1 MIRIF
6 KRGDSKRK
14 ELEAL
19 LIQQS
24 AILEKIREENEKLR
38 KKLENA
44 EKRLESAVKLFF
56 PKLYSEKKPSSLED
70 FITVLVE
77 GLDEL
82 RNREYREGSTLAAP
96 SLKSIEDSQP
106 MVDSEAIKV
115 RLGRLEPVEREIL
128 KLVLEGFCT
137 VKSVSEELRVG
148 RNRAEKLLEKLRRI
162 GFLDVLKIKSRSRH
176 RTFRVY
182 FPSPHGEVASEVL
195 LGKPWSM
202 LHSEVLKEKGLYMG
216 NGELIKEAETRLR
229 HAGYRVITELEE
241 PSECYFK
248 YSNGSHRADLAVYA
262 VNSSGREVKV
272 LIECE
277 SMSNPISQV
286 MKMLDAY
293 YEIFNKIYLVVSSGI
308 AKRMMIQRVCYW
320 AWRRREKEG
329 LVFEVRVEAV
339 DRLARLSSMSKFT
352 VVRPSS
358 K

>member
-6 KRGDSKRK
+6 KRGDAKRK

-19 LIQQS
+19 LNQQA
-24 AILEKIREENEKLR
+24 AILEKIREENEKLH

-82 RNREYREGSTLAAP
+82 RNREYREASTVAVP
-96 SLKSIEDSQP
+96 SLKSIENSQP
-106 MVDSEAIKV
+106 IVDSEAIRV

-128 KLVLEGFCT
+128 KLVLKGFCT
-137 VKSVSEELRVG
+137 VKSVSEELKVG
-148 RNRAEKLLEKLRRI
+148 RNKAEKLLEKLWRI
-162 GFLDVLKIKSRSRH
+162 GFLDVLKVKSGSRH

-202 LHSEVLKEKGLYMG
+202 LHSEVLKEKGLYMS
-216 NGELIKEAETRLR
+216 NEKLIREAETRLR
-229 HAGYRVITELEE
+229 HAGYRVVTEIEE
-241 PSECYFK
+241 PSECSFK
-248 YSNGSHRADLAVYA
+248 YSGGSHRADLAVYA
-262 VNSSGREVKV
+262 IDNRGLEVKV
-272 LIECE
+272 LVECE
-277 SMSNPISQV
+277 SLSNPIGQV
-286 MKMLDAY
+286 RKMLDAY
-293 YEIFNKIYLVVSSGI
+293 YEVFKKIYLVVSSGL
-308 AKRMMIQRVCYW
+308 AKKMMIQRVCYW
-320 AWRRREKEG
+320 SWRRREIEG

-339 DRLARLSSMSKFT
+339 DRLARLSGMSKFIII
-352 VVRPSS
+352 RPPS